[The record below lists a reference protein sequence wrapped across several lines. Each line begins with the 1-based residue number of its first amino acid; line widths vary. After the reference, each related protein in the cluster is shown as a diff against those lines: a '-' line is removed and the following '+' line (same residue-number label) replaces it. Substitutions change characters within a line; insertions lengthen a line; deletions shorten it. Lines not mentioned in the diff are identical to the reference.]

1 MAWLSQMLGGRPRQP
16 RYEAVPDEETGDS
29 SPSRPYRRR
38 SRTRL
43 LLPRQRKAAALLLFI
58 DVLIVVAL
66 VVILEPLITLL
77 RRNEDLFTPRLTLPS
92 TAAPETPGGKH
103 KIPRILHQTTANDT
117 IPAKW
122 VESQRSCKEVY
133 KDYKYML
140 WTDKGAE
147 EFLAK
152 EYSWFVDSWNN
163 YAFPIQRA
171 DAIRYFVLH
180 HFGGIYLDMD
190 TQCNQTFPMQEVEN
204 DSDDDVAVFKSTMPT
219 GVTNDLMIAS
229 ARHPAFTMAIAQLPY
244 YYAVTRPWAEYGPY
258 INIML
263 SSGPLFLSLVVK
275 DYLLQ
280 KTTLPSPSVK
290 VISPPNLDGYI
301 TDLES
306 STWHRADAQ
315 TLMWLG
321 TRPWTWFTMG
331 AIGTFFGL
339 CIVNYL
345 LLALYGFL
353 ARRILNISAKLKE
366 AKVA

>member
-1 MAWLSQMLGGRPRQP
+1 MAWLSRMLGGSRQTK
-16 RYEAVPDEETGDS
+16 YEAVPDEEAGDA

-43 LLPRQRKAAALLLFI
+43 LLPRQRKAAAVLLCI
-58 DVLIVVAL
+58 DVLIVVTL
-66 VVILEPLITLL
+66 VIVLEPLITLL
-77 RRNEDLFTPRLTLPS
+77 RRNEDLFTPRLELHNVA
-92 TAAPETPGGKH
+92 AAPDVPGAKH
-103 KIPRILHQTTANDT
+103 KIPRILHQTTPNDT

-133 KDYKYML
+133 KDYEYML

-147 EFLAK
+147 EFLAAN
-152 EYSWFVDSWNN
+152 YSDFVESWKN

-171 DAIRYFVLH
+171 DAIRYFVLY

-204 DSDDDVAVFKSTMPT
+204 DSSNDVAIFKSTAPT

-244 YYAVTRPWAEYGPY
+244 YYAWTRFWAEYGPY

-263 SSGPLFLSLVVK
+263 SSGPLFISLVVK
-275 DYLLQ
+275 DYLL
-280 KTTLPSPSVK
+280 TLPTTPSPTVK
-290 VISPPNLDGYI
+290 VISPPGLDGYI

-321 TRPWTWFTMG
+321 TRPWTWFTLG
-331 AIGTFFGL
+331 AVGTFFGL
-339 CIVNYL
+339 CLINYL
-345 LLALYGFL
+345 LLALYGFF
-353 ARRILNISAKLKE
+353 ARRVLSLSARLKE